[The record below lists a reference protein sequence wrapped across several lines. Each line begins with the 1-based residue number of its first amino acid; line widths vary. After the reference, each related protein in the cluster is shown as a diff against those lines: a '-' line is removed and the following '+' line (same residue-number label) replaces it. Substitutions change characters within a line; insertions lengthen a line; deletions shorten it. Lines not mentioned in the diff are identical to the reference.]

1 VVTVKSR
8 KALLVL
14 EDGTAFE
21 GRTFAGEG
29 EVEGEVVFNTSM
41 TGYQEVLTD
50 PSYRGQIV
58 VMTYPLVGNYG
69 VNPEDMESANI
80 QVEGFVV
87 REYEPAPSNW
97 RSRMTLAEFLG
108 GNGIVGI
115 EGVDT
120 RALTRRLRLAGAMK
134 GVISTEDL
142 DPRSLAAKAGASQ
155 GLVGRDLV
163 KGVSCREAYRW
174 PAAESRRH
182 VVVLDFGVKFNILR
196 CLAGR
201 GCRVTVVPA
210 WTSADAVMAM
220 NPDGVLLSNGPGD
233 PEPITYAVDT
243 IRKLIGRVPLFG
255 ICLGQQLLAIALGGK
270 TYKLKFGHR
279 GANHPVKNLLTGKV
293 EVTVQNHGFC
303 VDADSIKDP
312 EVEVTHINLNDGTLE
327 GMRHRGL
334 PAFSVQYHPEASAGP
349 HDAAY
354 LFDDFVAMMEKGSAD
369 GGR

>member
-1 VVTVKSR
+1 MVKSR

-41 TGYQEVLTD
+41 TGYQEILTD

-69 VNPEDMESANI
+69 INPEDMESAKI

-97 RSRMTLAEFLG
+97 RSRMALAEFLG
-108 GNGIVGI
+108 GEGIVGI

-155 GLVGRDLV
+155 GL
-163 KGVSCREAYRW
+163 
-174 PAAESRRH
+174 
-182 VVVLDFGVKFNILR
+182 
-196 CLAGR
+196 
-201 GCRVTVVPA
+201 
-210 WTSADAVMAM
+210 
-220 NPDGVLLSNGPGD
+220 
-233 PEPITYAVDT
+233 
-243 IRKLIGRVPLFG
+243 
-255 ICLGQQLLAIALGGK
+255 
-270 TYKLKFGHR
+270 
-279 GANHPVKNLLTGKV
+279 
-293 EVTVQNHGFC
+293 
-303 VDADSIKDP
+303 
-312 EVEVTHINLNDGTLE
+312 
-327 GMRHRGL
+327 
-334 PAFSVQYHPEASAGP
+334 
-349 HDAAY
+349 
-354 LFDDFVAMMEKGSAD
+354 
-369 GGR
+369 